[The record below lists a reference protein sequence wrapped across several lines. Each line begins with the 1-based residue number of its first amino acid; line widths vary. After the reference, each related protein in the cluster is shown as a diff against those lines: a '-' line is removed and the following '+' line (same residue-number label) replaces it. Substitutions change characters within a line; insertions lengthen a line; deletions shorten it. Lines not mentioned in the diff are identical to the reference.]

1 MDFVDNGDLDQM
13 IRKKKREY
21 DTAKTYSDRFFSEE
35 FVVNI
40 FTQICLAVKHVHDK
54 RVLHRDIKGRNIFM
68 TKSGLV
74 KLGDFGVSTILNS
87 HKQQCMTAVGTPNY
101 IAPEIFNMQKYKYEA
116 DIWSLGILLYKLCCL
131 QYPFNG

>member
-1 MDFVDNGDLDQM
+1 MPPCL
-13 IRKKKREY
+13 
-21 DTAKTYSDRFFSEE
+21 
-35 FVVNI
+35 
-40 FTQICLAVKHVHDK
+40 LAVLTVLKVSVLPFWFAAVLK
-54 RVLHRDIKGRNIFM
+54 ERFCVLGGAPRRILHRDL
-68 TKSGLV
+68 KSQNVFLTASGTV

-131 QYPFNG
+131 